1 MEPIAKFLGTLMSSR
16 TQAHVFHL
24 RVSPNALAVH
34 MALNTYYDEIVD
46 LIDDIVESY
55 QGMRGLIE
63 FKPVKG
69 IDNDADKDN
78 IIEYFEDLVKFVH
91 TERMKDE
98 LKDISFIQ
106 NEIDNVEK
114 LIYSTLYKLRNL

>member
-1 MEPIAKFLGTLMSSR
+1 MTDLLSMLMHSR

-24 RVSPNALAVH
+24 RVSPNGLAAHKALQK
-34 MALNTYYDEIVD
+34 YYEDIID
-46 LIDDIVESY
+46 LIDGIAEGY
-55 QGMRGLIE
+55 QGMNGLIE

-78 IIEYFEDLVKFVH
+78 IISYFEDLVKFVH
-91 TERMKDE
+91 TERMNSE
-98 LKDISFIQ
+98 LKGISFIQ

-114 LIYSTLYKLRNL
+114 LIYSTLYKLKNL

>member
-1 MEPIAKFLGTLMSSR
+1 MTDLISMLMHSR

-24 RVSPNALAVH
+24 RVSPNALAQH
-34 MALNTYYDEIVD
+34 MALQTYYEDIVG
-46 LIDDIVESY
+46 LIDGIVESY
-55 QGMRGLIE
+55 QGMSGLLE

-69 IDNDADKDN
+69 IDNDADTEN
-78 IIEYFEDLVKFVH
+78 IISYFEYLVKFVH
-91 TERMKDE
+91 TERMKDD

-114 LIYSTLYKLRNL
+114 LIYSTLYKLKNL

>member
-1 MEPIAKFLGTLMSSR
+1 MNDLLSMLMHSR

-24 RVSPNALAVH
+24 RVSPNGHAAHKALQK
-34 MALNTYYDEIVD
+34 YYEDIVD
-46 LIDDIVESY
+46 LIDEIAEGY
-55 QGMRGLIE
+55 QGMKGLVE

-69 IDNDADKDN
+69 IDNNADKDN

-91 TERMKDE
+91 TERMKDD
-98 LKDISFIQ
+98 LKGITFIQ

-114 LIYSTLYKLRNL
+114 LIYSTLYKLKNL

>member
-1 MEPIAKFLGTLMSSR
+1 MDDLLSMLMHSR

-24 RVSPNALAVH
+24 RVSPNGYASHKALQK
-34 MALNTYYDEIVD
+34 YYEDIVD
-46 LIDDIVESY
+46 LIDEIAEGY
-55 QGMRGLIE
+55 QGMKGLVE

-69 IDNDADKDN
+69 IDNDADTDN

-91 TERMKDE
+91 TERMKDD
-98 LKDISFIQ
+98 LKGITFIQ